1 MSEDELNKLS
11 KNCFLSGF
19 TKEQTDDA
27 ITKFKSLLSKVH
39 KSVTTFNYN
48 SNNVPCIILT
58 ERRFSEIMDKIAGRP
73 VSVDTNLNILQN
85 AMGNVFVEISLDFSN
100 SDIHEEILLYA
111 NESLDFFESLA
122 KTSMLALSSPHSQ
135 VGQENVFMIQLPKP
149 ERATNA
155 LDVIRRG
162 LKAGENPPI

>member
-1 MSEDELNKLS
+1 MSEDELNK
-11 KNCFLSGF
+11 
-19 TKEQTDDA
+19 
-27 ITKFKSLLSKVH
+27 LLSKVH

-58 ERRFSEIMDKIAGRP
+58 ERRVSEVMDKIAGRP
-73 VSVDTNLNILQN
+73 VAVDTNLNILQN
-85 AMGNVFVEISLDFSN
+85 GLGNVFVEISLDFSN
-100 SDIHEEILLYA
+100 SDIHEKILLYA

-122 KTSMLALSSPHSQ
+122 KTAMLALSSPHSQ